1 MSTIQLIPEQQR
13 VLDEADLVRAVDPRT
28 NASYVLVP
36 EEVAAASDLA
46 GGTVPAH
53 DTDRIRPGED
63 RVDGGPTRRVGR
75 VGGEIRA
82 RVDELRGVGGPIA

>member
-36 EEVAAASDLA
+36 EEVYKRLQAASTNGAVYTSAEML
-46 GGTVPAH
+46 
-53 DTDRIRPGED
+53 D
-63 RVDGGPTRRVGR
+63 RVMADDD
-75 VGGEIRA
+75 A
-82 RVDELRGVGGPIA
+82 NDPILAEYQRKYLP